1 MANEAKK
8 EKFIILEMTTDMNY
22 TQLAKELKVTER
34 TLYNWRK
41 DKEFQKLKESMVR
54 EAFSDIASK
63 AFKSVVDLSQNAK
76 SELVRYQA
84 SADLLDR
91 AGYKPTDKQEV
102 SHSGLNITIGD
113 YDDDN

>member
-8 EKFIILEMTTDMNY
+8 EKFIMLEMTTDMNY
-22 TQLAKELKVTER
+22 TELAEELKVSER

-41 DKEFQKLKESMVR
+41 DPEFQKMKEKMVR
-54 EAFSDIASK
+54 ETFSDIAAK
-63 AFKSVVDLSQNAK
+63 ALKSVVDLSQSAN

-91 AGYKPTDKQEV
+91 AGYKPTDKKEIA
-102 SHSGLNITIGD
+102 HSGLNITVGE
-113 YDDDN
+113 YDDDD

>member
-8 EKFIILEMTTDMNY
+8 EKFVKLEMTTDMNY
-22 TQLAKELKVTER
+22 SELAEELKVSER

-41 DKEFQKLKESMVR
+41 DPEFQKVKDKLVR
-54 EAFSDIASK
+54 EAFTDIATK
-63 AFKSVVDLSQNAK
+63 AFKSVVQLSQSAK

-102 SHSGLNITIGD
+102 EHSGAVHFV
-113 YDDDN
+113 DDIE

>member
-1 MANEAKK
+1 MASEAKK
-8 EKFIILEMTTDMNY
+8 EKFVILEMTTDMNY
-22 TQLAKELKVTER
+22 TELAKELGVTER

-41 DKEFQKLKESMVR
+41 EPEFQKMKEKMVR

-63 AFKSVVDLSQNAK
+63 AFKSVVQLSQSAN

-91 AGYKPTDKQEV
+91 AGYKPVDKKDIA
-102 SHSGLNITIGD
+102 HSGLNITIGD
-113 YDDDN
+113 YDDDD